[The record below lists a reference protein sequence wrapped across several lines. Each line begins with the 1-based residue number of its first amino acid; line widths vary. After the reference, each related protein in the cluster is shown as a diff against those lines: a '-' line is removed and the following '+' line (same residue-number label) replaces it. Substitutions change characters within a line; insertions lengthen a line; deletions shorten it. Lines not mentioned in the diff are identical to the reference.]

1 MIRRPPRSTLCSVAI
16 YVSSSV
22 PPDLRLLPCTGKSP
36 KNRHE
41 LRTELALGQPWPRIV
56 EIDRVLQIQPILGR
70 RTENCGHS
78 RCGLRSDCCAAIH
91 DGTHVFAS
99 DTDRLG
105 ELGYRD
111 FARLQIQLDQDL
123 TWQARPHCSIACLCH
138 VAPPWRGAL
147 PRLLNGQPPISADR
161 NGEAPPRLSSGPVIW
176 HGDLPVPLP
185 QQA

>member
-22 PPDLRLLPCTGKSP
+22 PPDLRLLPCTGQSS

-41 LRTELALGQPWPRIV
+41 LRTELALGQPLPRIV

-78 RCGLRSDCCAAIH
+78 SCGLRSDCCAAIH
-91 DGTHVFAS
+91 NGTHGFAS

-111 FARLQIQLDQDL
+111 FVRLQIQLDQN
-123 TWQARPHCSIACLCH
+123 
-138 VAPPWRGAL
+138 PPS
-147 PRLLNGQPPISADR
+147 QPP
-161 NGEAPPRLSSGPVIW
+161 PHSS
-176 HGDLPVPLP
+176 
-185 QQA
+185 